1 MNKQKQPLVCSPI
14 VLISR
19 NSKKNNYDIYS
30 PKDSEAPL
38 PTLIWVHGGGY
49 VSGDKVGVKEFATKL
64 ASDAHIAVVAMNYEP
79 APSSQYPNQVV
90 QVNELVQQLKKENN
104 QKLDLSKLIF
114 GGDSAGAQIA
124 LQYVTIQTNQQYAK
138 EMKMNQIIDPSAIKG
153 AISYCGPVDL
163 QQTAKQQ
170 SSDRLMHF
178 FVKTVAWSLI
188 GTKDWQTDER
198 LYQASLVDQVSKDF
212 PPTYITDGNAYSFQ
226 DQGIAFANKL
236 KELDVPVDELFYKDQ
251 KKEISHEYQFNYTLP
266 ESKTCYDKTER
277 FIENCFRST
286 TAQ

>member
-1 MNKQKQPLVCSPI
+1 M
-14 VLISR
+14 
-19 NSKKNNYDIYS
+19 
-30 PKDSEAPL
+30 
-38 PTLIWVHGGGY
+38 
-49 VSGDKVGVKEFATKL
+49 SGDKVGVKEFATKL

-212 PPTYITDGNAYSFQ
+212 PPMYITDGNAYSFQ

-266 ESKTCYDKTER
+266 ESKTCYEKTER

>member
-1 MNKQKQPLVCSPI
+1 M
-14 VLISR
+14 
-19 NSKKNNYDIYS
+19 
-30 PKDSEAPL
+30 
-38 PTLIWVHGGGY
+38 
-49 VSGDKVGVKEFATKL
+49 SGDKVGVKEFATKL

-266 ESKTCYDKTER
+266 ESKTCYEKTER